1 MGRVAHSSPEHSK
14 IARER
19 QIVISARVSAEEG
32 EALKRLAELNER
44 SPSREVR
51 RAIRF
56 YIDHY
61 DTADRI
67 LRCALG
73 RG

>member
-14 IARER
+14 TAREP
-19 QIVISARVSAEEG
+19 QVVVSARVSVEEG
-32 EALKRLAELNER
+32 EALKRLAVLNER
-44 SPSREVR
+44 SPSREAR

-61 DTADRI
+61 ETVDRM